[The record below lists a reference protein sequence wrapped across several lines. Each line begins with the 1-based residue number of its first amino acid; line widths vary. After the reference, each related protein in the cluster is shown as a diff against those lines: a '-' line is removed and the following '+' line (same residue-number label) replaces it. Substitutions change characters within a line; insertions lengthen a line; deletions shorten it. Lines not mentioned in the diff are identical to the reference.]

1 MVEASL
7 FPGVSAGVYLNTATM
22 ALGNVSAA
30 EAVAAAYES
39 WVAGTFSWVEAEQVA
54 EDLRSRI
61 AGLVGAASADI
72 AFVTG
77 ASGGTGTVAAQLR
90 DGGGTAN
97 VVVPACDFSSNL
109 LAWTQLADRGYEVR
123 LVQDIGGVLAPE
135 SFAEAVDQST
145 AVVATS
151 LVQSSSGFR
160 VDLSALKTI
169 AADADAWLVVDASQ
183 ALGSLEIDVEGVA
196 ALTSCSHK
204 WLLGVRGMGYLY
216 VQPELR
222 SSFTPIV
229 PGWKATVTP
238 AEGFYGP
245 ELDLSPNASKLDVST
260 PWFDPMANIE
270 GLRIIEHHGIQSIE
284 RHNLSL
290 VDGLEESGISIPF
303 DRANRS
309 PIVSIK
315 ADDPET
321 TIKRLNESNIT
332 ASVSSGRVRASMHL
346 YNTAEDLALLS
357 KALR

>member
-1 MVEASL
+1 
-7 FPGVSAGVYLNTATM
+7 
-22 ALGNVSAA
+22 
-30 EAVAAAYES
+30 
-39 WVAGTFSWVEAEQVA
+39 
-54 EDLRSRI
+54 
-61 AGLVGAASADI
+61 
-72 AFVTG
+72 
-77 ASGGTGTVAAQLR
+77 
-90 DGGGTAN
+90 
-97 VVVPACDFSSNL
+97 
-109 LAWTQLADRGYEVR
+109 
-123 LVQDIGGVLAPE
+123 
-135 SFAEAVDQST
+135 
-145 AVVATS
+145 
-151 LVQSSSGFR
+151 
-160 VDLSALKTI
+160 
-169 AADADAWLVVDASQ
+169 
-183 ALGSLEIDVEGVA
+183 
-196 ALTSCSHK
+196 
-204 WLLGVRGMGYLY
+204 LLGVRGMGYLY

-222 SSFTPIV
+222 SSFTPMV